1 MNKKI
6 YSTPNTE
13 VTRIEMQ
20 GFVAAS
26 ITSDGSKG
34 SFSDPVL
41 NGDADEA
48 CGNLNISNVW
58 E

>member
-26 ITSDGSKG
+26 LTGDGKQG
-34 SFSDPVL
+34 SFSDPDL
-41 NGDADEA
+41 EGDADEA
-48 CGNLNISNVW
+48 CGNLNINNLW